1 MMSPD
6 DKVPKQETHST
17 PPSPPVSATP
27 SPQANSS
34 NGDESLG
41 TSTPTSSPA
50 FQPDW
55 RFWLIYLSLA
65 LITFAASV
73 DNTIVF
79 TALPAITREI
89 NAGSQYVWIAN
100 SYVIASTA
108 IQPLFGQLSNIL
120 GRRNPSLVV
129 VALFAIG
136 SGIAGGAN
144 GVPMLIAGRTI
155 QGIGCGG
162 IFVLLDVVVCD
173 LVPLRERGKY
183 LGPILAAGGL
193 GSTLGPLIGGALTA
207 VTWRWVFYITLP
219 FSGLSLIT
227 MAFFMNMRHVRSE
240 SWKQKLIRIDVPGN
254 ALLIASTTAIL
265 LGLLFGG
272 VTFPWSS
279 WRVILPLVLGA
290 VGWAAFQAYQL
301 SPWCKEPTIP
311 PKLFSNRTSAV
322 GFTLSFLS
330 GVLLEWVVYFL
341 PLYFQALKGAS
352 PFESAVDTL
361 PFNIFLIPTAAIGG
375 VLMTKTGTYRPLHA
389 AAYILLALG
398 LGLSS
403 MLNAESSKAEWVI
416 FQIIIALGLG
426 CTFVTLLPAIQAA
439 LSESDVATATAMYS
453 FLRSFG
459 FIWGITI
466 PSLILNS
473 IVTDGLGT
481 IRDPRVRARLA
492 DGGAYEFAAHGSVQA
507 LPTATQQQVTR
518 LYTKAFRTTWLAAL
532 AFALLGFLLVFLEK
546 HVELR
551 TELDTEFGMES
562 QEKGGAQEKDAV
574 NVSVPSGSV

>member
-1 MMSPD
+1 MTS
-6 DKVPKQETHST
+6 VT
-17 PPSPPVSATP
+17 PPQAAGGGSGNESISTNTPASPP
-27 SPQANSS
+27 
-34 NGDESLG
+34 
-41 TSTPTSSPA
+41 A
-50 FQPDW
+50 FRPDW
-55 RFWLIYLSLA
+55 RFWLIYVSLA

-79 TALPAITREI
+79 TALPAIAKDI
-89 NAGSQYVWIAN
+89 DAGSQYVWIAN
-100 SYVIASTA
+100 SYVISSTA
-108 IQPLFGQLSNIL
+108 VQPLFGQLSNIL
-120 GRRNPSLVV
+120 GRCNPSLVV

-193 GSTLGPLIGGALTA
+193 GSTIGPLIGGALTA

-227 MAFFMNMRHVRSE
+227 MAFFLNVRHVRSK
-240 SWKQKLIRIDVPGN
+240 SWKQNLARIDVPGN
-254 ALLIASTTAIL
+254 ALFIASITAVL
-265 LGLLFGG
+265 LGLLMGG
-272 VTFPWSS
+272 TTFPWSS
-279 WRVILPLVLGA
+279 WRVILPLVLGF
-290 VGWAAFQAYQL
+290 VGWAAFHAYQL

-311 PKLFSNRTSAV
+311 PKLFGNRTSVV

-341 PLYFQALKGAS
+341 PLYFQALKAY
-352 PFESAVDTL
+352 
-361 PFNIFLIPTAAIGG
+361 IFLAI
-375 VLMTKTGTYRPLHA
+375 
-389 AAYILLALG
+389 G

-403 MLNAESSKAEWVI
+403 ILDAGSSKAEWAI

-439 LSESDVATATAMYS
+439 LSESDVATATVMYS

-466 PSLILNS
+466 PSIILNAL
-473 IVTDGLGT
+473 VTEGLST
-481 IRDPRVRARLA
+481 IEDTAVRSQLA

-507 LPTATQQQVTR
+507 LPPAIQQQVVR

-532 AFALLGFLLVFLEK
+532 SFALLGFLLVFLEL

-551 TELDTEFGMES
+551 AELDTEFGIEEQNQGNTS
-562 QEKGGAQEKDAV
+562 EKNANKITTPFD
-574 NVSVPSGSV
+574 SV

>member
-6 DKVPKQETHST
+6 DKMPEQETLST
-17 PPSPPVSATP
+17 PPSPPVPTTAP
-27 SPQANSS
+27 PQANSS
-34 NGDESLG
+34 SSDESPS
-41 TSTPTSSPA
+41 TTTPTSSPA

-79 TALPAITREI
+79 TALPAISREI

-108 IQPLFGQLSNIL
+108 VQPLFGQLSNIL

-155 QGIGCGG
+155 QGVGCGG

-227 MAFFMNMRHVRSE
+227 MAFFMNMRHVRNK
-240 SWKQKLIRIDVPGN
+240 SWRQNLIRIDVPGN
-254 ALLIASTTAIL
+254 ALFIASITAVL
-265 LGLLFGG
+265 LGLLMGG

-279 WRVILPLVLGA
+279 WRVILPLALG
-290 VGWAAFQAYQL
+290 F
-301 SPWCKEPTIP
+301 CKEPTIP

-352 PFESAVDTL
+352 PLESAVDTL

-375 VLMTKTGTYRPLHA
+375 ILMTKTGTYRPLHG
-389 AAYILLALG
+389 AAYILLSLG

-403 MLNAESSKAEWVI
+403 LLNSQSSKAEWVI

-473 IVTDGLGT
+473 IVTGGLGIIEDAT
-481 IRDPRVRARLA
+481 VRAQLA
-492 DGGAYEFAAHGSVQA
+492 EGGAYGFAAHGSVQA
-507 LPTATQQQVTR
+507 LPPTVQQQVTR
-518 LYTKAFRTTWLAAL
+518 LYTKAFRTTWLVSL
-532 AFALLGFLLVFLEK
+532 AFSLLGFLLVFLEK

-551 TELDTEFGMES
+551 TELDTEFGIES
-562 QEKGGAQEKDAV
+562 QEKEVTQEKNAARMLDSS
-574 NVSVPSGSV
+574 VSV